1 MKYGKSTCDTYRIL
15 TMSCIAVRHYK
26 AGPCLHKVFNDER
39 CKLHYNGLMRTGP
52 KHVLE
57 SEMNQRQMNERVLL
71 FSSHKDEQ
79 TFIETLEVLD
89 VRHKHERIR
98 MVDRL
103 AAMPDTAAD
112 VVQRRK
118 VNRRNERRNELW
130 ALRNERRWD
139 PRQDLGPRQ
148 EHEEPQDELI
158 MFAADR
164 QNIHREVTVNEVVK
178 KTIEKVIMIPVPA
191 EYRWNMETVS
201 KTPGEIIAECKIS
214 IAAGK
219 LLMEKYTSDETIY
232 DMVSG
237 IYGKTLDSV
246 WQYIK
251 SSSDKEVLIKTLKT
265 ELEDNIG
272 MCAQGNLTR
281 LCNVLQGYLDD
292 MPKPSVAEILGDLL
306 PPLMAIKDR
315 KVRREKALQIM
326 RTHNVPD
333 DAQES
338 WLEGLNED
346 EDDGDEIRRD
356 YLDELRMD
364 YYPH

>member
-1 MKYGKSTCDTYRIL
+1 MSVRAIEDYLSHN

-39 CKLHYNGLMRTGP
+39 CKLHYNGMVRTGP

-57 SEMNQRQMNERVLL
+57 SEMNQRQMNERALL
-71 FSSHKDEQ
+71 LAAKNDEQ
-79 TFIETLEVLD
+79 TFTETWEILE

-118 VNRRNERRNELW
+118 VNRRIERRDELW

-139 PRQDLGPRQ
+139 PRQDLGPAP
-148 EHEEPQDELI
+148 EHEELPDDLI
-158 MFAADR
+158 RFAADR

-232 DMVSG
+232 EMVSG

-251 SSSDKEVLIKTLKT
+251 AHSDKEVLIKTLKI

-281 LCNVLQGYLDD
+281 LCNVLQGYLDE

-333 DAQES
+333 EEQDS
-338 WLEGLNED
+338 WLEGLDED
-346 EDDGDEIRRD
+346 DDDGDEIRRN

-364 YYPH
+364 YYPHY